1 MSKYFIFLQREIRF
15 VNFKKFLQVL
25 NRRHIRVKVM
35 QSIYALH
42 QKNSDD
48 IEKEEKFL
56 LHSIDSI
63 QDLYLIMM
71 SSLIEI
77 RKKEVVFLEASS
89 KKHLASPEEKNPN
102 RKFVNNAVLQLL
114 EVSSSLSIA
123 LEKRKINNWSMNDDY
138 ILILLNEIKQSSL
151 YRNYMSSK
159 KRSFEEDKE
168 FVVDMFTEL
177 IAPNEKLYEYLED
190 NKLTWVDDIPLVNTQ
205 IQKQLKQISEAD
217 EFRVAKLYKDQE
229 DKEFVSLLFRKTV
242 LNEVELAKEYI
253 DKTPNWDADRIAEI
267 DTIILK
273 MAICEFLKFPSIP
286 IKVTINEYLELAKE
300 YSTPKSS
307 IFINGILDNLVKEFQ
322 NENKI
327 QKTGRGLIQN

>member
-1 MSKYFIFLQREIRF
+1 M
-15 VNFKKFLQVL
+15 L

-42 QKNSDD
+42 QKSSDD

-63 QDLYLIMM
+63 QDLYLIML

-89 KKHLASPEEKNPN
+89 KKHLATSEEKNPN
-102 RKFVNNAVLQLL
+102 KKFVNNAVLLQL
-114 EVSSSLSIA
+114 EESSSLSIA
-123 LEKRKINNWSMNDDY
+123 LEKRKITNWAMNDDY
-138 ILILLNEIKQSSL
+138 ILILLNEIKQSEL
-151 YRNYMSSK
+151 YENYISTK
-159 KRSFEEDKE
+159 KTSFQEDKD
-168 FVVDMFTEL
+168 FVVEMFTEL

-205 IQKQLKQISEAD
+205 ILKELKQVSEGTDFRIS
-217 EFRVAKLYKDQE
+217 RLYKDQE
-229 DKEFVSLLFRKTV
+229 DQEFVSLLFRKTV

-253 DKTPNWDADRIAEI
+253 DKTPNWDAERIAEL

-286 IKVTINEYLELAKE
+286 VKVTINEYLEVAKE